1 MQKKIAVI
9 FLFLISMM
17 AFGDE
22 SIEIQ
27 KEVTGVDRQILEESE
42 GVESVDSMQQ
52 LELKDVDVNLKS
64 NDLRGEKET
73 LVVEQE
79 KSSDDLEKELSRG
92 MSSDKSWLRYILGAV
107 LLVAGIA
114 AF

>member
-1 MQKKIAVI
+1 MQKKIVVV
-9 FLFLISMM
+9 FLFLMSLM

-27 KEVTGVDRQILEESE
+27 KEVTGVDRQVLEESE
-42 GVESVDSMQQ
+42 GVESVDSIQQ
-52 LELKDVDVNLKS
+52 LQLEEVDVKLKS
-64 NDLRGEKET
+64 NDLKSERET

-79 KSSDDLEKELSRG
+79 KSSDDLEKELSKG